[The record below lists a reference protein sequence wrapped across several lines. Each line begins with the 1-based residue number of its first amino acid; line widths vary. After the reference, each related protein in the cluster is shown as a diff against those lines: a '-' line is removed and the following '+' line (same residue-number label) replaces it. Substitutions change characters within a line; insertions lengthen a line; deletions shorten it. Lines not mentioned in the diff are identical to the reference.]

1 MVSME
6 TKEETKNTLA
16 VKLVAYHED
25 GQLIDWKKYPGKLLQ
40 GNFQLHALFAMRTM
54 RSDPLNLSL
63 SLSE

>member
-25 GQLIDWKKYPGKLLQ
+25 GQLIDWIKYPGKLLQ
-40 GNFQLHALFAMRTM
+40 GNFLLHALFAMRTATAN
-54 RSDPLNLSL
+54 PLNLSL